1 MKFFALSGLIN
12 AIAALGFGLI
22 IASKDRKSRNA
33 RLFFALTF
41 SIALWSVGYWQWLS
55 ATSELSALFWVRILT
70 VGSFLVPVFYYH
82 WVLDVLDAAKNKA
95 HALILKLAY
104 LSAFTLAILTPTSLV
119 IEGVRPKLIFPFWP
133 DPGVLYGVGIATLF
147 FGLIAYTL
155 RLLVQDYRHGPAEG
169 RGKLFIIILGSV
181 LGFGGGATNYFLWY
195 NIPILPYGNFLV
207 ALFPFF
213 LGYAVLRHNLFN
225 TKILAA
231 EFLTFII
238 WVAVFIRVMLASSFS
253 DRLQEMGLLALVM
266 FLGVFLVRSVLKLDL
281 AYDKLKE
288 LNQQKTAFLSFAS
301 HQVKA
306 PITTIR
312 GYASMI
318 QDGSYGEVTD
328 HTKEAA
334 GKIME
339 IGSQMTSMVDDFL
352 NLRKIEEGKMDFK
365 MSALNLVALVESVV
379 DNLQFLAKAKNIK
392 LTLERSPAIPESLT
406 ITGDTVKLRQ
416 VFQNLIENAI
426 KYTDKGFV
434 KVSLQSRGM
443 SGISVSVQDS
453 GRGIPPEV
461 LPRLFEQFY
470 RGSAGSIQGSGL
482 GLFLARE
489 IVKAHGGDIVAESEG
504 EGKGARFSV
513 VLGFKGSIENQCK
526 EGRCCDKS
534 DKC

>member
-41 SIALWSVGYWQWLS
+41 SIALWSAGYWQWLS
-55 ATSELSALFWVRILT
+55 ATSEISALFWVRILT
-70 VGSFLVPVFYYH
+70 IGSFFVPVFYYH
-82 WVLDVLDAAKNKA
+82 WVLDVLNAAKKRTP
-95 HALILKLAY
+95 ALILKLAY
-104 LSAFTLAILTPTSLV
+104 ITAFILAILSPTSAV
-119 IEGVRPKLIFPFWP
+119 IQGLRPKLVFLFWP

-147 FGLIAYTL
+147 FALIAYTL
-155 RLLVQDYRHGPAEG
+155 RLLVQYYRHGPVEG

-195 NIPILPYGNFLV
+195 NIPILPYGNFIV

-238 WVAVFIRVMLASSFS
+238 WVAVFIRVMLASSFG
-253 DRLQEMGLLALVM
+253 DRLQEIGLLALVM
-266 FLGVFLVRSVLKLDL
+266 ILNVFLIRSVLKLD
-281 AYDKLKE
+281 ATNDKLKE

-312 GYASMI
+312 GCASMI
-318 QDGSYGEVTD
+318 QDGSYGAVTD
-328 HTKEAA
+328 QTKEAA
-334 GKIME
+334 SKIME

-352 NLRKIEEGKMDFK
+352 NLRKIEEGKMEFK
-365 MSALNLVALVESVV
+365 MSALDLVALIESVV
-379 DNLQFLAKAKNIK
+379 DNLQLLAKAKNLK
-392 LTLERSPAIPESLT
+392 LTMERSIAIPESLT

-434 KVSLQSRGM
+434 KVSLQSRG
-443 SGISVSVQDS
+443 GGGVSVSVQDS

-482 GLFLARE
+482 GLFIARE

-504 EGKGARFSV
+504 EGKGSV
-513 VLGFKGSIENQCK
+513 FKVEMLV
-526 EGRCCDKS
+526 E
-534 DKC
+534 